1 VGVGNA
7 DQRSKI
13 GTINISPTYTRVVN
27 NYAVLNVGAFVRR
40 DEYNYYPSANPLPAV
55 CLASEFGSSLVKIP
69 APGTGDNDHNPQ
81 RI

>member
-1 VGVGNA
+1 MGVGNA

-40 DEYNYYPSANPLPAV
+40 DE
-55 CLASEFGSSLVKIP
+55 
-69 APGTGDNDHNPQ
+69 
-81 RI
+81 